1 MKIPTV
7 ALVGR
12 PNVGKSTIFNKLV
25 GEKISIIED
34 TPGVTR
40 DRIYSEASYKDYI
53 FNLIDTG
60 GIDGTLEK
68 FNDVIKMQAEIAID
82 ESDLVLFVVDG
93 KEGLTSNDFLV
104 RDMLR
109 NSGKKVIV
117 VINKVDNKKSEE
129 HIYDFYELGF
139 DTYIPVSGEHG
150 VGFFELRDAIVSNF
164 QKKEYYTEDKRLK
177 FSVIGRPNVGK
188 SSLINAMLNEDR
200 VIVSDVAGTTRD
212 SIDTKFKYNG
222 ADYTVIDTAGMR
234 KQGKIYESI
243 EKYSLLRSL
252 KAIDRSDVC
261 VVVIDAQAGI
271 IEHDKHIAGYAIEAG
286 KGLVLVVNKWDT
298 IEDKD
303 QAIKDWKLS
312 LENEFQFMRY
322 AKQVFLSAKT
332 KKRLHTLMPEII
344 SAYENNDREVKTS
357 LLNNVINDAT
367 SLHEAPGYKGR
378 KLKIYFSSQTGICP
392 PKFTFRCNDKGL
404 VHFSYERY
412 LENTIRNNF
421 DFTGTPITLQFKNR
435 GSKDEED
442 SE

>member
-60 GIDGTLEK
+60 GIDGSLEK

-150 VGFFELRDAIVSNF
+150 LGFFELRDAIVSNF

-177 FSVIGRPNVGK
+177 FAVIGRPNVVK

-212 SIDTKFKYNG
+212 AIDSEFENEFGKY
-222 ADYTVIDTAGMR
+222 VFIDTAGIRR
-234 KQGKIYESI
+234 KSKVEEQI
-243 EKYSLLRSL
+243 EKYSVMRSIL
-252 KAIDRSDVC
+252 AVERADVC
-261 VVVIDAQAGI
+261 LIMIDA
-271 IEHDKHIAGYAIEAG
+271 
-286 KGLVLVVNKWDT
+286 
-298 IEDKD
+298 
-303 QAIKDWKLS
+303 
-312 LENEFQFMRY
+312 NE
-322 AKQVFLSAKT
+322 
-332 KKRLHTLMPEII
+332 
-344 SAYENNDREVKTS
+344 
-357 LLNNVINDAT
+357 
-367 SLHEAPGYKGR
+367 
-378 KLKIYFSSQTGICP
+378 
-392 PKFTFRCNDKGL
+392 RC
-404 VHFSYERY
+404 YR
-412 LENTIRNNF
+412 TR
-421 DFTGTPITLQFKNR
+421 
-435 GSKDEED
+435 
-442 SE
+442 